1 LSEANIELD
10 QLRAYLRETGAGAL
24 TVDDLRESDL
34 PSIGWSGNPA
44 HLRSVGEKLSA
55 AARGEL
61 DYLAVRAP
69 DGTPLAKGAVEYGS
83 RKDGGEIGQLATHPE
98 LQGMGLGSHLIA
110 AAEERVRLRGLR
122 WSVVGVEEGN
132 SGAADLYERLGYRTY
147 GREQD
152 SWEVEDSEGNVTVHH
167 AEVVLLRKE
176 LQ

>member
-1 LSEANIELD
+1 MYTLVGGSTNARRGASSSAPGWLGGPLSEANIELD

-83 RKDGGEIGQLATHPE
+83 RKDGGEIGQGQPPCARPPAYSPSTRRPPPACTGTGTGT
-98 LQGMGLGSHLIA
+98 GMRRTFRRAS
-110 AAEERVRLRGLR
+110 VRRCCR
-122 WSVVGVEEGN
+122 CAN
-132 SGAADLYERLGYRTY
+132 PAM
-147 GREQD
+147 
-152 SWEVEDSEGNVTVHH
+152 
-167 AEVVLLRKE
+167 
-176 LQ
+176 